1 MQTIHTYYDTL
12 HVARNASPEVVRAAY
27 RALSQQYHPDKNPQR
42 IAKCERIQKLINEA
56 YAVLSDPAHRAQY
69 DAWIREQE
77 RDSVQQG
84 SPGMHGQTEKITIP
98 ELVVRTRV
106 LVQVVQVWFGVFGVM
121 FGLGFFFAGWAT
133 LHGTLS
139 SFKDGFL
146 ALLGILSGISIFLLS
161 ARNLLTRRATL
172 IASEE
177 GILIRPSFSGGIQLR
192 WSDIAEFRLKGGFFS
207 GRKLFVVLYQP
218 EIVLARHRRFDQQP
232 VRDGDG
238 RVGITIDDLDLKMPL
253 DKLVQELRWRQRYFM
268 QAR

>member
-1 MQTIHTYYDTL
+1 MQTIHTHYDNL
-12 HVARNASPEVVRAAY
+12 HVARNAPPEVIRAAY

-42 IAKCERIQKLINEA
+42 IAECERIQKLINEA
-56 YAVLSDPAHRAQY
+56 YAVLSDPAHRAKH

-84 SPGMHGQTEKITIP
+84 SPGIHSQTEKITIP
-98 ELVVRTRV
+98 ELVVRKRV
-106 LVQVVQVWFGVFGVM
+106 FWVLVQVWFGL
-121 FGLGFFFAGWAT
+121 GLVSAGWAT

-146 ALLGILSGISIFLLS
+146 VLLGIPFGISIFLVS

-172 IASEE
+172 IASEQ
-177 GILIRPSFSGGIQLR
+177 GILIRPSFCGSIQLH
-192 WSDIAEFRLKGGFFS
+192 WSDIAEFRLKEDFFS
-207 GRKLFVVLYQP
+207 GRKLFVVLHQP
-218 EIVLARHRRFDQQP
+218 ELVLARHRRFDQQS

-238 RVGITIDDLDLKMPL
+238 RAGITIDDWDLKMPL

-268 QAR
+268 QG